1 MIKKILTLIAGS
13 NKFSIYF
20 IIFLIFA
27 GSIFEMLSLGA
38 IIPILSLFL
47 DDKSDFFLNEYL
59 EKYFPWINNDNF
71 MLVFISLFFF
81 IFLLRYIF
89 LIYLSLKINLFIY
102 SASRLISQKLLKI
115 YLSKKYYW
123 HTGNN
128 KSYFINLMINETAN
142 FSSNGLYGFLF
153 IIAELFFFISIVI
166 FLVFFDP
173 NIFLTIILLGAIFFP
188 LLVYL
193 TKRFSYNLGLKRQK
207 FERQILLNLN
217 ESLQG
222 IKEMI
227 LYNWSDKLKD
237 RYGNLSL
244 GYVKVSATH
253 NSLQDLG
260 RHTIEI
266 VGVILVVIFFYILM
280 LNEPGDAGLITAG
293 IFGAAIFKLMPILNR
308 ISTFAQR
315 YRFGIASADKIIE
328 FLNYEE
334 VVKKKTNIDFTKNIE
349 LKDIYHNFEN
359 ENSYILENINLKIK
373 KNEII
378 GICGE
383 SGSGKTTITNLIM
396 GLLEPTKGQIIVDGK
411 DIHKNSYS
419 IQNTISFVP
428 QNFLS
433 LDASVIDNITFF
445 DKKINY
451 QNLKFCLKNSL
462 LTKLILNKTLS
473 LKSNIGNNALK
484 ISGGQLQRLNI
495 ARALYRNPQ
504 ILILDEP
511 TSSLDKNNLLMFGDI
526 IKKLKKKMT
535 IVIIS
540 HNLELLDF
548 CDSKYILKNKNL
560 LEFK

>member
-20 IIFLIFA
+20 IIFLVFA

-47 DDKSDFFLNEYL
+47 DDQSDFFLNEYL
-59 EKYFPWINNDNF
+59 EKYFPWINDDNF

-81 IFLLRYIF
+81 IFFLRYIF
-89 LIYLSLKINLFIY
+89 LVYLSLKINLFIY

-153 IIAELFFFISIVI
+153 IIAELFFFLSIVI
-166 FLVFFDP
+166 FLVFFNP
-173 NIFLTIILLGAIFFP
+173 NIFLTIVLLGAIFFP

-266 VGVILVVIFFYILM
+266 VGVILVIIFFYILI

-349 LKDIYHNFEN
+349 LKNIYHNFEN

-419 IQNTISFVP
+419 IQNKISFVP

-495 ARALYRNPQ
+495 ARALYRNPK

-511 TSSLDKNNLLMFGDI
+511 TSSLDKNNLLMFGEI
-526 IKKLKKKMT
+526 MKKLKKKMT

-540 HNLELLDF
+540 HNLELLEF
-548 CDSKYILKNKNL
+548 CESKYILKNKNL
-560 LEFK
+560 LEFN

>member
-47 DDKSDFFLNEYL
+47 EDRSDFFFNEYL
-59 EKYFPWINNDNF
+59 EKYFPWINDGNF
-71 MLVFISLFFF
+71 IIVFISLFFL
-81 IFLLRYIF
+81 IFFLRYIF
-89 LIYLSLKINLFIY
+89 LVYLSLKINLFIF

-128 KSYFINLMINETAN
+128 KSYFINLMTNETAN

-166 FLVFFDP
+166 FLVFFNA
-173 NIFLTIILLGAIFFP
+173 NIFLTIIFLGAIFFP
-188 LLVYL
+188 LLVYV
-193 TKRFSYNLGLKRQK
+193 TKKFSYNLGLKRQK

-227 LYNWSDKLKD
+227 LYKWSDKLKD

-260 RHTIEI
+260 RYTIEI
-266 VGVILVVIFFYILM
+266 VGVVLVIIFFYILM
-280 LNEPGDAGLITAG
+280 KSEPGDTGLVTAG

-308 ISTFAQR
+308 ISTCAQR
-315 YRFGIASADKIIE
+315 YRFGVASADKIIE
-328 FLNYEE
+328 FLNNEE
-334 VVKKKTNIDFTKNIE
+334 EVKKKINIAFDQNIE
-349 LKDIYHNFEN
+349 LKNVSHNFEN
-359 ENSYILENINLKIK
+359 ENSYILENINLKIR
-373 KNEII
+373 KNETI

-383 SGSGKTTITNLIM
+383 SGSGKTTITNFIM
-396 GLLEPTKGQIIVDGK
+396 GLLEPTKGQILVDGK
-411 DIHKNSYS
+411 DIHKDNYT

-433 LDASVIDNITFF
+433 FDATLIDNITFF
-445 DKKINY
+445 EKKINY
-451 QNLKFCLKNSL
+451 KNLKFCLKNSL
-462 LTKLILNKTLS
+462 LTKLIFNKTLS

-504 ILILDEP
+504 ILVLDEP
-511 TSSLDKNNLLMFGDI
+511 TSSLDKNNLILFGEI

-540 HNLELLDF
+540 HNLELLDY
-548 CDSKYILKNKNL
+548 CDSKYILKNKKL
-560 LEFK
+560 LELK